1 MFFVT
6 KLKCACKNTI
16 LKFTCWIKTTIEMI
30 FWAEVQ
36 ASAEMAK
43 KGQDQLSLIMD
54 EFGLSLAKFTVLN
67 AHRPT
72 IDSALSGPG
81 QVLDVTT

>member
-1 MFFVT
+1 
-6 KLKCACKNTI
+6 
-16 LKFTCWIKTTIEMI
+16 MI
-30 FWAEVQ
+30 FWAEIQ
-36 ASAEMAK
+36 ESAEIAK
-43 KGQDQLSLIMD
+43 KARDQLSLIMD
-54 EFGLSLAKFTVLN
+54 NFGLNLAKFTVLN